1 MAANECPSS
10 ADHDVD
16 GHGEALKRYMRHRP
30 MQHVQEGYTRS
41 HWIAAIGRLLTL
53 YCLGGC
59 QGDSKQNKDVL
70 CTHFDGHFGG
80 HHDAAVLYHVH
91 RPMEEVQGFHI
102 SH

>member
-1 MAANECPSS
+1 MTSPDAACP
-10 ADHDVD
+10 
-16 GHGEALKRYMRHRP
+16 GLHRKP
-30 MQHVQEGYTRS
+30 LDD
-41 HWIAAIGRLLTL
+41 AIGIGQLLTP

-70 CTHFDGHFGG
+70 CTHFDSHFGG
-80 HHDAAVLYHVH
+80 HRDAAVLFRAH